1 MKVGIT
7 GLSQSGKKTLF
18 TVLTGT
24 KIMDGTIITKGLP
37 GTADILDP
45 RFDKLCALYEPKK
58 EHPARIDFVLLPK
71 LEKEALSKGSIFQ
84 DIADMDAICLVVRAF
99 QDESVFHEDGSVN
112 PLRDLEKISAE
123 FILHD
128 QLFVEKRLE
137 RLELALRKIKD
148 ENQKKELALM
158 QRMQAHLEEEK
169 PLRFFDMAEEEE
181 AFLRS
186 YPLITRKEMLLVLNI
201 GEDDLGD
208 MEIPADIMEKCREL
222 GISPIKICAGM
233 EAEIALLEDPE
244 EKTAFLEDLGIPE
257 PGLGLLTRTALK
269 ALGRIS
275 FFTVGKDEVRQ
286 WLLREGSLAPK
297 AAGVIHSDLER
308 GFIRAEV
315 MKYDELMALG
325 NENEVKKAGKFAVN
339 GKDYL
344 VQDGDIL
351 NIRFKV

>member
-1 MKVGIT
+1 MKVGIA
-7 GLSQSGKKTLF
+7 GLPQSGKKTLF

-24 KIMDGTIITKGLP
+24 RIPEGTQVAKGLP
-37 GTADILDP
+37 GTAEILDP
-45 RFDKLCALYEPKK
+45 RFDKLVSLYEPKK
-58 EHPARIDFVLLPK
+58 EHPARIDFVLLPR
-71 LEKEALSKGSIFQ
+71 LEKENLAKGNIFQ
-84 DIADMDAICLVVRAF
+84 EIADMDAVCLVVRAF
-99 QDESVFHEDGSVN
+99 SDEAVFHEEGSID
-112 PLRDLEKISAE
+112 PLRDLEKISSE
-123 FILHD
+123 FILQD

-148 ENQKKELALM
+148 ENQKKEFALM

-169 PLRFFDMAEEEE
+169 PLRFFALSDEDES
-181 AFLRS
+181 FLKS
-186 YPLITRKEMLLVLNI
+186 YPLITRKEILLVLNI
-201 GEDDLGD
+201 GEEALGT
-208 MEIPADIMEKCREL
+208 EIPENLMERCREL

-244 EKTAFLEDLGIPE
+244 EKAAFLEEMGIPE

-286 WLLREGSLAPK
+286 WLVRKDAPAPK

-315 MKYDELMALG
+315 MKYDELVALG

-344 VQDGDIL
+344 VQDGDVL